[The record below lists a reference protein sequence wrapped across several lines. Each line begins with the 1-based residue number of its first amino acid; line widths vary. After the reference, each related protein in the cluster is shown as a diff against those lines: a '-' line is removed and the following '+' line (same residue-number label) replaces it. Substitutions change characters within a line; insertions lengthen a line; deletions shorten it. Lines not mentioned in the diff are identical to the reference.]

1 MLSKKEVDDLSKEL
15 KNINSDDIKKLNIKY
30 RKSRN
35 QEKVIVDFLEPI
47 FNNVVR
53 KRKIFS
59 LPTEKKVII
68 SFLSFSLIDTIIKR
82 YVRWVH
88 Y

>member
-1 MLSKKEVDDLSKEL
+1 MLSEKEVDDLSKEL

-53 KRKIFS
+53 KRRRFS
-59 LPTEKKVII
+59 LTTEKEDI
-68 SFLSFSLIDTIIKR
+68 SGFLALA
-82 YVRWVH
+82 
-88 Y
+88 

>member
-59 LPTEKKVII
+59 LPTEKKVIS
-68 SFLSFSLIDTIIKR
+68 SFLALA
-82 YVRWVH
+82 
-88 Y
+88 